1 MVSHVLIFSYDK
13 FFSYGLKE
21 NLPSKDF
28 IFYDLDD
35 TVFFINKM
43 FNLLYPSAFV
53 LFDDKLENL
62 GKMIFK
68 GCGCRLLNINDVK
81 LNNIG
86 EVFQRKS
93 KAKITAIDN
102 QKNIVFFYYFVN
114 MLSYKEISVL
124 TGLSEQRISY
134 LIRMVARKNKFI
146 NKIMMTNHVYCTNDK
161 NVW

>member
-1 MVSHVLIFSYDK
+1 
-13 FFSYGLKE
+13 
-21 NLPSKDF
+21 
-28 IFYDLDD
+28 
-35 TVFFINKM
+35 
-43 FNLLYPSAFV
+43 
-53 LFDDKLENL
+53 
-62 GKMIFK
+62 
-68 GCGCRLLNINDVK
+68 
-81 LNNIG
+81 
-86 EVFQRKS
+86 
-93 KAKITAIDN
+93 AIEN